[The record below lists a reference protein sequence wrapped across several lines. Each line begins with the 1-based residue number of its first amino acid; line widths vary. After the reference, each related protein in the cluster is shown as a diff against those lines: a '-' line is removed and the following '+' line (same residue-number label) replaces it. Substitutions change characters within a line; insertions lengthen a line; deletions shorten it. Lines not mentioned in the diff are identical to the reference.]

1 MKKVDICKHPGFF
14 FGFWGLILILCPIA
28 VSHAEEPLDWRDK
41 VKVQNTTAQALDA
54 LDQLSLEANAI
65 FTDQSEENIGKYI
78 LYYKKAIDIIDR
90 LEEVQRCWKKL
101 IEQNNNDKIYRV
113 YMATV
118 QLGLYSIYS
127 RGNEFLIFLKF
138 ADDKMLSKYMN
149 EKLISKEILSAGYTL
164 KKDEWQQNATS
175 FLVRAQESIS
185 RALKID
191 ENYLDARVLESQWL
205 VLKGDYE
212 EALKK
217 FNLFAKEG
225 WLRDQRSFLNSWKAY
240 VELKRGILTVN
251 APLNKETE
259 GYLTK
264 ASAFSEPAV
273 NSEWASRYMQKF
285 RLINVEE
292 IIFTSPIC
300 HPVENVKLEQLKKNM
315 NKQISTINDL
325 LNKTLIPIP
334 KPILK
339 GTKISDL
346 TSKKNV
352 FLTLGTDTSDGNLNL
367 YAGLITSIY
376 ETAKDLEKSK
386 RDWNLL
392 ASQNEK
398 VNYYYLINKSL
409 CSLAI
414 IEAVQLSK
422 DIVDN
427 KKMKDFLLRYQKV
440 KKRENKEIID
450 YESQWQEWLK
460 SLAAELD
467 NDINTLTTNNP
478 NFLPA
483 KLLSFEYAAILKS
496 PHQAMAQ
503 LEKLEKTVSSYH
515 LRTFD
520 RNEKIDIRTY
530 VAAWKSYL
538 SLKMSDLDSAEKY
551 LSKAKGFLGLN
562 KWKRD
567 QEKRLYVT
575 EKLSQQEY
583 LK

>member
-1 MKKVDICKHPGFF
+1 MKPKTKEYVEFKGEKIYLSTENNTVTLNLNNKDIYDLSDV
-14 FGFWGLILILCPIA
+14 FGLEFLTNLEDLDLGSNQISDLTCLKNLINLRRLNLSSNQIEHLSEI
-28 VSHAEEPLDWRDK
+28 SNLSNLQELNLGSNK
-41 VKVQNTTAQALDA
+41 INNLKSLKNLSN
-54 LDQLSLEANAI
+54 LLSLDLSRNYI
-65 FTDQSEENIGKYI
+65 SNLIGI
-78 LYYKKAIDIIDR
+78 
-90 LEEVQRCWKKL
+90 
-101 IEQNNNDKIYRV
+101 
-113 YMATV
+113 
-118 QLGLYSIYS
+118 
-127 RGNEFLIFLKF
+127 
-138 ADDKMLSKYMN
+138 
-149 EKLISKEILSAGYTL
+149 EKLTNLRT
-164 KKDEWQQNATS
+164 
-175 FLVRAQESIS
+175 
-185 RALKID
+185 
-191 ENYLDARVLESQWL
+191 L
-205 VLKGDYE
+205 VLNE
-212 EALKK
+212 
-217 FNLFAKEG
+217 
-225 WLRDQRSFLNSWKAY
+225 NSIKD
-240 VELKRGILTVN
+240 
-251 APLNKETE
+251 LNKLGALEN
-259 GYLTK
+259 LVSLDF
-264 ASAFSEPAV
+264 ASNKV
-273 NSEWASRYMQKF
+273 N
-285 RLINVEE
+285 
-292 IIFTSPIC
+292 
-300 HPVENVKLEQLKKNM
+300 KLEQLKKNM